1 MALILLREIVVWYK
15 ILFLSIPVLFIY
27 HDILYEMGLDW
38 WRDENYSHG
47 FLIPIVSLYLIAKKW
62 DSLKRNSISPSWWGP
77 VVLAWGL
84 FVLIIGVAG
93 AELFTMRISFIFVVV
108 GLTLCL
114 FGKDVLKDLGF
125 PIFFLVFMVPLPY
138 IVYNSLTLPLKI
150 LASKLAVYLLSPL
163 GIPVFREGSI
173 IYFPE
178 VTLEV
183 AEACSG
189 IRSLMALIALGTLF
203 SYFFQS
209 SLSRRIL
216 LVSSTIPIAIFANAL
231 RITLTG
237 ILAFYLSPKIAH
249 GFFHYL
255 SGWLV
260 FLIAFAC
267 LMLINVGLN
276 RINDER

>member
-62 DSLKRNSISPSWWGP
+62 DSLKKNSISPSWWGP
-77 VVLAWGL
+77 AVLAWGL

-93 AELFTMRISFIFVVV
+93 AELFTMRISFIFVIM
-108 GLTLCL
+108 GLILCL
-114 FGKDVLKDLGF
+114 FGKEVLKSLSF
-125 PIFFLVFMVPLPY
+125 PIFFLVFMIPLPY

-150 LASKLAVYLLSPL
+150 IASKLAVYFLSPL

-178 VTLEV
+178 MTLEV
-183 AEACSG
+183 VEACSG

-209 SLSRRIL
+209 SLLRRIL
-216 LVSSTIPIAIFANAL
+216 LVSSTIPIAILANAL
-231 RITLTG
+231 RITITG
-237 ILAFYLSPKIAH
+237 VLAFYLGLKVAH

-260 FLIAFAC
+260 FLIAFVC
-267 LMLINVGLN
+267 LILINICLN
-276 RINDER
+276 RIKG

>member
-1 MALILLREIVVWYK
+1 VWYK
-15 ILFLSIPVLFIY
+15 ILFLSMPVLFIY
-27 HDILYEMGLDW
+27 YDILYEMGLDW

-47 FLIPIVSLYLIAKKW
+47 FLIPIVSLYLVAKRW
-62 DSLKRNSISPSWWGP
+62 DSLKRDPISPSWWGP
-77 VVLAWGL
+77 VLVAWGL

-93 AELFTMRISFIFVVV
+93 AELFTMRISFIFVIV
-108 GLTLCL
+108 GLILCL
-114 FGKDVLKDLGF
+114 FGKDVLKSLSF
-125 PIFFLVFMVPLPY
+125 PIFFLVFMIPLPY

-150 LASKLAVYLLSPL
+150 IASKLAVYFLSPL

-178 VTLEV
+178 MTLEV
-183 AEACSG
+183 VEACSG

-209 SLSRRIL
+209 SLLRRIL
-216 LVSSTIPIAIFANAL
+216 LVSSTIPIAILANAL
-231 RITLTG
+231 RITITG
-237 ILAFYLSPKIAH
+237 VLAFYLGLKVAH

-260 FLIAFAC
+260 FLIAFVC
-267 LMLINVGLN
+267 LMLINICLN
-276 RINDER
+276 RIKG

>member
-1 MALILLREIVVWYK
+1 VWYK
-15 ILFLSIPVLFIY
+15 ILSLLVPVLFIY
-27 HDILYEMGLDW
+27 YDILYEMGLDW

-77 VVLAWGL
+77 VVLAWGS
-84 FVLIIGVAG
+84 FVLIIGIAG

-108 GLTLCL
+108 GLILCL
-114 FGKDVLKDLGF
+114 FGKGVLKDLGF

-173 IYFPE
+173 IYFPDM
-178 VTLEV
+178 TLEV
-183 AEACSG
+183 VEACSG

-203 SYFFQS
+203 SYLFQS
-209 SLSRRIL
+209 SLSRRII
-216 LVSSTIPIAIFANAL
+216 LVLSTIPIAILANAL
-231 RITLTG
+231 RIAITG
-237 ILAFYLSPKIAH
+237 ILAFYLGPRVAH

-260 FLIAFAC
+260 FLAALAC
-267 LMLINVGLN
+267 LMLINLGLN
-276 RINDER
+276 RIKG